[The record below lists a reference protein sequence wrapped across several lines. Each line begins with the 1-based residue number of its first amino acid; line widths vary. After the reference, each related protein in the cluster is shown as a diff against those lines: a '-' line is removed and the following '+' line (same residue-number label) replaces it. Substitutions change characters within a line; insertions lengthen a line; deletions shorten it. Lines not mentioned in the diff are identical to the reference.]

1 VFVSSDFAKQIAD
14 IEKGRK
20 PPVVHVGNLEARRD
34 FSDVRDMVRA
44 YWLALEKCE
53 SGEAYNICTGQS
65 WKIQDVLDT
74 LLGMTKAKIEVRE
87 DPARLRPSDVP
98 ILLGDNSKFVKVT
111 GWKPTIPFEQTL
123 RDMLEYW
130 RAR

>member
-1 VFVSSDFAKQIAD
+1 VIS
-14 IEKGRK
+14 
-20 PPVVHVGNLEARRD
+20 VGNLEAKRD
-34 FSDVRDMVRA
+34 FTDVRDMVRA

-53 SGEAYNICTGQS
+53 PGEVYNICTGS
-65 WKIQDVLDT
+65 AWTIRKVLDQ
-74 LLGMTKAKIEVRE
+74 LLSMTKSKIEVRQ

-98 ILLGDNSKFVKVT
+98 VLIGDNSKFVKAT
-111 GWKPTIPFEQTL
+111 GWQPVIPFEQTL